1 MFRAVLFDLD
11 GTLTPVR
18 SVWQHLHERL
28 GLWDRHA
35 VRHQEAFLAGDLTYE
50 EFCRRDA
57 AHWKGL
63 PVGRLRALAD
73 RIPYRRGTRAAIAAA
88 RAQGAVVGVISTGLT
103 LLADRAHRE
112 LELDWSVANHLAV
125 RGGRFSGRVSIRVR
139 HGAKDAAVDR
149 FCRRFRLDPSEVISV
164 GDSDGDIS
172 MFTRTGLSVAFHPAT
187 RRTAAAAS
195 WVDRGASVLD
205 LVRRLPIGEIA
216 GRRSVAQR
224 GAGRPRRGA
233 TA

>member
-1 MFRAVLFDLD
+1 VYRALLFDLD

-35 VRHQEAFLAGDLTYE
+35 ARHQEAFLAGDLTYE

-57 AHWKGL
+57 AHWKGM

-73 RIPYRRGTRAAIAAA
+73 RIPYRRGTRRAIAAA
-88 RAQGAVVGVISTGLT
+88 RSRGAVVGVISTGLT

-112 LELDWSVANHLAV
+112 LGLDWSVANHLRV
-125 RGGRFSGRVSIRVR
+125 RAGRFSGAVAIRVR
-139 HGAKDAAVDR
+139 HGRKDAAVDLFCGR
-149 FCRRFRLDPSEVISV
+149 FGLDPAEVISI

-172 MFTRTGLSVAFHPAT
+172 MFARTGLSVAFHPAT
-187 RRTAAAAS
+187 RRTASAAS
-195 WVDRGASVLD
+195 FVDRGASVLD
-205 LVRRLPIGEIA
+205 LVRRLPLED
-216 GRRSVAQR
+216 AQR
-224 GAGRPRRGA
+224 A

>member
-1 MFRAVLFDLD
+1 MYRALLFDLD

-28 GLWDRHA
+28 GLWDAQA
-35 VRHQEAFLAGDLTYE
+35 VRHQEAFLSGRLTYE

-57 AHWKGL
+57 AHWKGM
-63 PVGRLRALAD
+63 PVERLRALAD

-88 RAQGAVVGVISTGLT
+88 RAQGAVVGIISTGLT

-112 LELDWSVANHLAV
+112 LGLDWSVANHLAV
-125 RGGRFSGRVSIRVR
+125 RGGRFSGEVAIRVR

-149 FCRRFRLDPSEVISV
+149 FCRRFRLDPTEVISI

-172 MFTRTGLSVAFHPAT
+172 MFARTGLSVAFHPAT
-187 RRTAAAAS
+187 RRTARAAS
-195 WVDRGASVLD
+195 RVEHGASVLD
-205 LVRRLPIGEIA
+205 LVRRLPLGGARAWPAA
-216 GRRSVAQR
+216 GTARH
-224 GAGRPRRGA
+224 A

>member
-1 MFRAVLFDLD
+1 MYRALLFDLD

-28 GLWDRHA
+28 GLWDAHA
-35 VRHQEAFLAGDLTYE
+35 VRHQEAFLRGRLTYE

-57 AHWKGL
+57 AHWKGM
-63 PVGRLRALAD
+63 PVARLRAFTD
-73 RIPYRRGTRAAIAAA
+73 RIPYRRGARAAIAAA
-88 RAQGAVVGVISTGLT
+88 RGRGAVVGVISTGLT

-112 LELDWSVANHLAV
+112 LGLDWSVANHLAV
-125 RGGRFSGRVSIRVR
+125 RGGRFSGAVAIRVR

-149 FCRRFRLDPSEVISV
+149 FCRRFRLDPAEVISI

-172 MFTRTGLSVAFHPAT
+172 MFARTGLSVAFQPAT
-187 RRTAAAAS
+187 RRTARAAS
-195 WVDRGASVLD
+195 WVDRGASLLD
-205 LVRRLPIGEIA
+205 LVRRLPLGGEGSLPA
-216 GRRSVAQR
+216 ARRPA
-224 GAGRPRRGA
+224 RRA